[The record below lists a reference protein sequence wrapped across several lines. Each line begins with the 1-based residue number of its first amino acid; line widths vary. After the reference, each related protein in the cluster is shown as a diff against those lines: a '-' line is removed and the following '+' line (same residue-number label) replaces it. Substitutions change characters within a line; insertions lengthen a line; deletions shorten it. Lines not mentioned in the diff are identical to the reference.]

1 MKPGENPWENSDLLI
16 SSTNMTTTTEKPIQC
31 VGIIMDGNRRWA
43 KAQGKPGFEGHRAG
57 YDTLTQVVGWAREAK
72 IPHVVAYAFS
82 TENWQRSED
91 EVGYLMKLFRFVID
105 NEVDRMIAER
115 IRIRFVGERAR
126 FPEDLQKGM
135 ERIEEA
141 TANEYDITLHI
152 AVSYGGRA
160 EILAA
165 VNALQLDGGGVVS
178 EEEFSQKLWSYPM
191 PDPDIIIR
199 TGGDMRLSGF
209 LAWQSV
215 YSELFFVSTLWPDF
229 SHTEFLEVLAEF
241 HARERRRGR

>member
-1 MKPGENPWENSDLLI
+1 M
-16 SSTNMTTTTEKPIQC
+16 TEKTIQC

-57 YDTLTQVVGWAREAK
+57 YDTLAHVVGWAREAK
-72 IPHVVAYAFS
+72 IPHVVVYAFS
-82 TENWQRSED
+82 TENWQRAED
-91 EVGYLMKLFRFVID
+91 EVGYLMKLFRFVIE

-115 IRIRFVGERAR
+115 VRIRFVGERTR
-126 FPEDLQKGM
+126 FPEDLQRGM
-135 ERIEEA
+135 EHVEEA
-141 TANEYDITLHI
+141 TGREYDITLHI

-165 VNALQLDGGGVVS
+165 TNALLFAESGIVS
-178 EEEFSQKLWSYPM
+178 EEEFSAKLWSHPM
-191 PDPDIIIR
+191 PDPDLIIR

-229 SHTEFLEVLAEF
+229 SHAEFLGILDEF
-241 HARERRRGR
+241 HMRERRRGR

>member
-1 MKPGENPWENSDLLI
+1 
-16 SSTNMTTTTEKPIQC
+16 MTTTTEKPIQC

-43 KAQGKPGFEGHRAG
+43 KAQGKPSFEGHRVG

-91 EVGYLMKLFRFVID
+91 EVGYLMKLFRFVIE

-115 IRIRFVGERAR
+115 VRVRFIGERER
-126 FPEDLQKGM
+126 FPSDLQKGM

-141 TANEYDITLHI
+141 TGRAYDITLHI

-165 VNALQLDGGGVVS
+165 VNALQVDGGGVVG
-178 EEEFSQKLWSYPM
+178 EEEFSKKLWSHPM
-191 PDPDIIIR
+191 PDPDIIVR

-209 LAWQSV
+209 LTWQSV
-215 YSELFFVSTLWPDF
+215 YSELFFVQTLWPDF
-229 SHTEFLEVLAEF
+229 SRAEFEGVLTEF
-241 HARERRRGR
+241 HAREQRRGK

>member
-1 MKPGENPWENSDLLI
+1 
-16 SSTNMTTTTEKPIQC
+16 MTTTIEKPIQC

-91 EVGYLMKLFRFVID
+91 EVGYLMKLFRFVIE

-115 IRIRFVGERAR
+115 IRIRFIGERER
-126 FPEDLQKGM
+126 FPEDLQRGM

-165 VNALQLDGGGVVS
+165 VNALQVDGRGTVN

-215 YSELFFVSTLWPDF
+215 YSELFFLPTLWPDF
-229 SHTEFLEVLAEF
+229 SHTEFLEILAEF
-241 HARERRRGR
+241 HVRERRRGK

>member
-1 MKPGENPWENSDLLI
+1 
-16 SSTNMTTTTEKPIQC
+16 MTTTIEKPIQC

-141 TANEYDITLHI
+141 TGNEYDITLHI

-215 YSELFFVSTLWPDF
+215 YSELFFLPTLWPDF

>member
-1 MKPGENPWENSDLLI
+1 MIFSINM
-16 SSTNMTTTTEKPIQC
+16 TNMIEKTIQC

-43 KAQGKPGFEGHRAG
+43 KEQKKPGFEGHRVG

-82 TENWQRSED
+82 TENWQRAED
-91 EVGYLMKLFRFVID
+91 EVGYLMKLFRFVIE

-115 IRIRFVGERAR
+115 VCVRFVGERAR

-135 ERIEEA
+135 ERIEKA
-141 TANEYDITLHI
+141 TSKEYDVTLHV

-160 EILAA
+160 EILSA
-165 VNALQLDGGGVVS
+165 VNELQINGGGIVS
-178 EEEFSQKLWSYPM
+178 EEEFSKKLWSYPM

-215 YSELFFVSTLWPDF
+215 YSELFFVPTLWPDF
-229 SHTEFLEVLAEF
+229 SQAEFLGILDEF
-241 HARERRRGR
+241 HSRERRRGR